1 MIVLDEKNVILG
13 LEAQDRDD
21 CIRKIAA
28 VMEKN
33 GYIGSDY
40 ADEAIARENQ
50 YPTGLPTDGVIV
62 AIPHAN
68 KGTVHH
74 TGIGMAVLTKP
85 VLFHNMA
92 DHSQELEAEMVFLL
106 ANTDPD
112 KQLDDLRKLM
122 ECFSEEELLLKMKN
136 AREPKDILDVFAQM
150 E

>member
-74 TGIGMAVLTKP
+74 TGIGMTVLTKP